1 MTKQLT
7 GGGKMTLI
15 PWDPFRN
22 LVALQDRMNRLFDE
36 TMNSGKDTDLV
47 RGGSWAPAVD
57 IFENENEVVLTAE
70 LPGIEMKDVDVQ
82 VRENTLTLRGERK
95 LERSEHKENY
105 HRIERAY
112 GPFMRAFTLPSTVD
126 QEKISA
132 RYHNG
137 VLEIKMPKAAKSKP
151 TRIDV
156 KVGE

>member
-1 MTKQLT
+1 
-7 GGGKMTLI
+7 MTLV

-36 TMNSGKDTDLV
+36 TMQSGKETDLM
-47 RGGSWAPAVD
+47 RGGGWAPAVD

-70 LPGIEMKDVDVQ
+70 LPGVEMKDVDVQ
-82 VRENTLTLRGERK
+82 VRENTLTLKGERK

-112 GPFMRAFTLPSTVD
+112 GSFMRAFTLPSTVD

-132 RYHNG
+132 NYHNG
-137 VLEIKMPKAAKSKP
+137 VLEIKMPKTAKSRPSK
-151 TRIDV
+151 IDI